1 MGKAIPLEILLTII
15 LIICIIS
22 LRKVE
27 PFFNLI
33 DNNLFE
39 IPHYVPRRIITPT
52 SISGVPTVIYNSW
65 HSNKV
70 PPKMKE
76 NIYSLID
83 NNREFDYYL
92 YSDDDSAKYIEEH
105 FSLDVL
111 NAFHVLKP
119 GAFKSDLWRYCI
131 LYKKGGVYIDIKF
144 NSIMPLRDLIKETPE
159 VYVKDMGADGCFY
172 NGFMISPPNNNIFK
186 RCIDE
191 IVENC
196 MFKLYKESALSV
208 TGPCLFGNI
217 LKIHNYSYWINPI
230 YSFER
235 AISKEGIIC
244 DYIMNKEKCVL
255 SSYLE
260 YRDEQRLYQKTEHY
274 GKMWADMNIFN

>member
-119 GAFKSDLWRYCI
+119 GAFK
-131 LYKKGGVYIDIKF
+131 
-144 NSIMPLRDLIKETPE
+144 
-159 VYVKDMGADGCFY
+159 
-172 NGFMISPPNNNIFK
+172 
-186 RCIDE
+186 
-191 IVENC
+191 
-196 MFKLYKESALSV
+196 
-208 TGPCLFGNI
+208 
-217 LKIHNYSYWINPI
+217 
-230 YSFER
+230 
-235 AISKEGIIC
+235 
-244 DYIMNKEKCVL
+244 
-255 SSYLE
+255 
-260 YRDEQRLYQKTEHY
+260 
-274 GKMWADMNIFN
+274 